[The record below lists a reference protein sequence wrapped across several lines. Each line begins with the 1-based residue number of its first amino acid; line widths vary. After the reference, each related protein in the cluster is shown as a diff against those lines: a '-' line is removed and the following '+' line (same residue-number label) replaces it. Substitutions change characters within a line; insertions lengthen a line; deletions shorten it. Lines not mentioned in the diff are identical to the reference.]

1 MSILSTFKYVDQ
13 ALKVLFVTEGVL
25 ELTNDNDSHET
36 EQEHNMSDE
45 NQSRTIVEE
54 IELEGKYLVKRVKE
68 LIHEGNIRTLRIKD
82 SKGKY
87 LLEIPLTVGVVAGGV
102 FALSAP
108 VWAALGALAAALA
121 KLTIEVERTVEPA
134 EDEPEADDDK

>member
-36 EQEHNMSDE
+36 KQEQNMSDE

>member
-36 EQEHNMSDE
+36 KQEQNMSDE

-108 VWAALGALAAALA
+108 VWAALGALAAAVA

-134 EDEPEADDDK
+134 EDEPEADDD

>member
-25 ELTNDNDSHET
+25 ELTGDNDSHET